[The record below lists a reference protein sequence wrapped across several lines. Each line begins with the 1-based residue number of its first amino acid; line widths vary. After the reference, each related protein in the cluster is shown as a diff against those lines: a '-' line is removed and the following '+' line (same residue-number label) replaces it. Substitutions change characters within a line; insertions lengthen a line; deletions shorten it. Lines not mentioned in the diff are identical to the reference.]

1 MQPYFYSLSITFIPN
16 FVLKIKE
23 TKKMDRATAEA
34 INNDRQITDLRMD
47 MEELIN
53 NRESL
58 SEEVYTAQS
67 KRIQHA
73 INQRFEE
80 LYAQYK

>member
-1 MQPYFYSLSITFIPN
+1 
-16 FVLKIKE
+16 
-23 TKKMDRATAEA
+23 MDRATSEA

-53 NRESL
+53 NRDSM
-58 SEEVYTAQS
+58 SEDLYAAQS
-67 KRIQHA
+67 KRIQDA
-73 INQRFEE
+73 ISQRFDE

>member
-1 MQPYFYSLSITFIPN
+1 
-16 FVLKIKE
+16 
-23 TKKMDRATAEA
+23 MDRATAEA

-53 NRESL
+53 NRDSL
-58 SEEVYTAQS
+58 SEEVFTARS